1 MIQQD
6 RIKNVG
12 VRKNPLRRMPASE
25 MFMMGFIYTVLIL
38 FSLIIILPCMNIL
51 ALSFNDGR
59 DAARGGVW
67 FWPRQFT
74 VDNYRNVFSN
84 DELLPAYR
92 ITVARTFVGTVV
104 TLFVTSLAAFTLR
117 EKQLPG
123 RRAMILFITF
133 CLVFSGGTIPTYIV
147 YRELGLTNTF
157 WVFIVPSLVS
167 VTHLMM
173 MRSSFEGIP
182 DELFESAELDG
193 AGYVRIYGTIVMP
206 LSKAILA
213 VIGLY
218 TAVGHW
224 NDWFAGAYYVQN
236 PKLRPVM
243 TVLQQMLTRASRTEQ
258 EITNVTDAIARQSNV
273 TSQSLQMAAVVITLL
288 PILMVYPFAQK
299 YFTQGTL
306 IGAVK
311 G

>member
-1 MIQQD
+1 
-6 RIKNVG
+6 
-12 VRKNPLRRMPASE
+12 MPASE

-92 ITVARTFVGTVV
+92 ITVARTFVGTVL

-193 AGYVRIYGTIVMP
+193 AGYVRIYATIVMP

>member
-12 VRKNPLRRMPASE
+12 VRKNPIRRMPASE

-92 ITVARTFVGTVV
+92 ITVARTFVGTVL

-193 AGYVRIYGTIVMP
+193 AGYVRIYATIVMP

>member
-12 VRKNPLRRMPASE
+12 VRKNPLLRMSASE

-92 ITVARTFVGTVV
+92 ITVARTFVGTVL

-193 AGYVRIYGTIVMP
+193 AGYVRIYATIVMP

>member
-1 MIQQD
+1 
-6 RIKNVG
+6 
-12 VRKNPLRRMPASE
+12 MPASE
-25 MFMMGFIYTVLIL
+25 IFMMGIIYTILIL
-38 FSLIIILPCMNIL
+38 FSLIIILPCLNIV

-67 FWPRQFT
+67 FWPRHFT
-74 VDNYRNVFSN
+74 LDNYRNVFSN

-92 ITVARTFVGTVV
+92 ITIARTFLGTAM

-117 EKQLPG
+117 ERQLPG

-157 WVFIVPSLVS
+157 WVFVIPSLVS

-173 MRSSFEGIP
+173 MRASFEAIP

-193 AGYVRIYGTIVMP
+193 AGYVRIYATVVMP

-243 TVLQQMLTRASRTEQ
+243 TVLQQMLTRATRMEQ
-258 EITNVTDAIARQSNV
+258 EVTSVTDAIASQSHV

-288 PILMVYPFAQK
+288 PILMAYPFVQK
-299 YFTQGTL
+299 YFTEGTL

>member
-92 ITVARTFVGTVV
+92 ITVARTFVGTVL

-193 AGYVRIYGTIVMP
+193 AGYVRIYATIVMP

>member
-1 MIQQD
+1 MIQQEKI
-6 RIKNVG
+6 RNVG
-12 VRKNPLRRMPASE
+12 VRKNPLRRMSVSE
-25 MFMMGFIYTVLIL
+25 MFMMGLIYTILIL
-38 FSLIIILPCMNIL
+38 FSLIIILPCLNIL

-74 VDNYRNVFSN
+74 VDNYRNVFAN
-84 DELLPAYR
+84 DEILPAYG
-92 ITVARTFVGTVV
+92 ITIARTFIGTVL

-117 EKQLPG
+117 EQQLPG
-123 RRAMILFITF
+123 RRAIILFITF

-193 AGYVRIYGTIVMP
+193 AGYVRIYGTIVIP

-243 TVLQQMLTRASRTEQ
+243 TVLQQMLTRATRTEQ
-258 EITNVTDAIARQSNV
+258 EITSVTDAIARQSNV

-288 PILMVYPFAQK
+288 PILMVYPFVQK